1 MNESDISILNLSA
14 PPGGAGEVE
23 LVAEGG
29 GQPEV
34 VDVAEGEVVR
44 PGHRLVQRA
53 LLTLLKA
60 GGESGRNKE
69 REWKKGDTYRA
80 GPLGGYSYLYLQK
93 VCQIFWRK
101 EILQPAPSGKLTT
114 FVKNSNMHPIRL
126 LLVDFETQNICFC
139 LFILVGV

>member
-60 GGESGRNKE
+60 EGESGRNKE
-69 REWKKGDTYRA
+69 REWKKGDTHSA
-80 GPLGGYSYLYLQK
+80 GPRGGYSYMCK
-93 VCQIFWRK
+93 K
-101 EILQPAPSGKLTT
+101 SAK
-114 FVKNSNMHPIRL
+114 FVGEKK
-126 LLVDFETQNICFC
+126 FC
-139 LFILVGV
+139 ATRSKR

>member
-60 GGESGRNKE
+60 EGESGRNKE
-69 REWKKGDTYRA
+69 IGEKKERFAKTKFEPQTTR
-80 GPLGGYSYLYLQK
+80 L
-93 VCQIFWRK
+93 
-101 EILQPAPSGKLTT
+101 PSRCEDHQTIAT
-114 FVKNSNMHPIRL
+114 S
-126 LLVDFETQNICFC
+126 
-139 LFILVGV
+139 

>member
-1 MNESDISILNLSA
+1 MIESDISILNLSA

-60 GGESGRNKE
+60 EGESGRNKE
-69 REWKKGDTYRA
+69 REWNKGDTYRA
-80 GPLGGYSYLYLQK
+80 GPLGGYICKKSAKFFGEKKFCNPLQA
-93 VCQIFWRK
+93 V
-101 EILQPAPSGKLTT
+101 
-114 FVKNSNMHPIRL
+114 N
-126 LLVDFETQNICFC
+126 
-139 LFILVGV
+139 

>member
-60 GGESGRNKE
+60 EGESGRNKE
-69 REWKKGDTYRA
+69 REWNKGDTYRA
-80 GPLGGYSYLYLQK
+80 GPLGGYICKKSAKFFGEKKFCNPLQA
-93 VCQIFWRK
+93 V
-101 EILQPAPSGKLTT
+101 
-114 FVKNSNMHPIRL
+114 N
-126 LLVDFETQNICFC
+126 
-139 LFILVGV
+139 